1 MNILES
7 GGGGGGS
14 NNPWNR
20 NGNILAVSEQFQTE
34 KEFQNK
40 VFLPKLHPWKRG
52 KKSVVVWGWRL
63 EKEYLLRVKCFTIQ
77 MKSEITQRHLFLGSR
92 SQHLGGGW

>member
-1 MNILES
+1 MES
-7 GGGGGGS
+7 GRGGGGGEGS

-52 KKSVVVWGWRL
+52 KKSVVVWGWRFG
-63 EKEYLLRVKCFTIQ
+63 EWFKGTTGSTWVECFC
-77 MKSEITQRHLFLGSR
+77 
-92 SQHLGGGW
+92 